1 MLLRML
7 PTMLTTVVA
16 MHRTFRAAAPY
27 EMAGAVAYMCS
38 DDSSYMTGETMLL
51 GGGGPAR
58 L

>member
-1 MLLRML
+1 MLLC
-7 PTMLTTVVA
+7 TTTL
-16 MHRTFRAAAPY
+16 HRFPSEFPFWRSAAEPY

-38 DDSSYMTGETMLL
+38 NDSSYMTGETMLL

>member
-1 MLLRML
+1 
-7 PTMLTTVVA
+7 MLTTVVA
-16 MHRTFRAAAPY
+16 MLRTFRAAAPY